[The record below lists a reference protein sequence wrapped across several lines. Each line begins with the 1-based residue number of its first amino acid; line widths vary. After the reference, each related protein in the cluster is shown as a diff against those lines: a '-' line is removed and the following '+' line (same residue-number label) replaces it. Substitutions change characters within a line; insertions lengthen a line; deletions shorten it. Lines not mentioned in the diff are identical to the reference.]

1 MVARCKFPFG
11 KTLRL
16 TNISA
21 TASDST
27 YNSGGTI
34 SVNGYPVTIPQNLQI
49 QFPAAFAPFGQ
60 FASTGGFVGHEV
72 SVTGNVV
79 NGKAIA
85 GLVQISEYLLQASS
99 GTVESIDFATGTMK
113 IKGGPT
119 IRINDPNAVYSVG
132 YTKSGF
138 YTADD
143 ENPSITAFSGFP
155 MCIPRSS
162 SDPLCPSSNRP
173 AGRSTFAAPDPL
185 KMAPFQVGDYLE
197 YSGINDGGTIVCYA
211 IVAPNVQITTS
222 GAPTYIRIEDAIIGI
237 YDGGATSE
245 FGDSRFIGYTSDPNA
260 GISVSAIDVDPCT
273 GEETERSVGAASY
286 KAGDARNKF
295 TWRAGTTTSSKYT
308 REYVIRASTGE
319 KLTDNKINAGRYV
332 QPVLEFLFPEPNVP
346 GIVPPVNDFSNM
358 PFLAQGLGRDEA
370 GNLWGQLNPWPG
382 AGAPATTSCGPY
394 TPPTPTSSAASSTA
408 TNADPPGTA
417 TSVPTI
423 AVGGTQT
430 TRPGVQVKLG
440 FNVTNKADFT
450 ANDLTYSWTQVSG
463 PSVTLSSDSAAT
475 SSFTAPAGTAKATYI
490 FNIKASSASAGTS
503 GNANVTVVSDPAVA
517 DVVTIDSYTY
527 NSSGGGSVSV
537 TASTNIVGYNAN
549 LKLYLTNTATGT
561 ATAMTYNGGG
571 KYSVNLPKTKKP
583 ANGITVVSDGKGS
596 KSLTA
601 TTA

>member
-1 MVARCKFPFG
+1 
-11 KTLRL
+11 
-16 TNISA
+16 
-21 TASDST
+21 
-27 YNSGGTI
+27 
-34 SVNGYPVTIPQNLQI
+34 
-49 QFPAAFAPFGQ
+49 
-60 FASTGGFVGHEV
+60 
-72 SVTGNVV
+72 
-79 NGKAIA
+79 
-85 GLVQISEYLLQASS
+85 
-99 GTVESIDFATGTMK
+99 
-113 IKGGPT
+113 
-119 IRINDPNAVYSVG
+119 
-132 YTKSGF
+132 
-138 YTADD
+138 
-143 ENPSITAFSGFP
+143 
-155 MCIPRSS
+155 
-162 SDPLCPSSNRP
+162 
-173 AGRSTFAAPDPL
+173 
-185 KMAPFQVGDYLE
+185 
-197 YSGINDGGTIVCYA
+197 
-211 IVAPNVQITTS
+211 
-222 GAPTYIRIEDAIIGI
+222 
-237 YDGGATSE
+237 
-245 FGDSRFIGYTSDPNA
+245 
-260 GISVSAIDVDPCT
+260 
-273 GEETERSVGAASY
+273 
-286 KAGDARNKF
+286 
-295 TWRAGTTTSSKYT
+295 
-308 REYVIRASTGE
+308 
-319 KLTDNKINAGRYV
+319 
-332 QPVLEFLFPEPNVP
+332 
-346 GIVPPVNDFSNM
+346 M

-382 AGAPATTSCGPY
+382 AGAPATTRCGPY

-475 SSFTAPAGTAKATYI
+475 PSFTAPAGTAKATYI